1 MANNRRKKS
10 NSRKPEPAKAQKA
23 VVNEVKEMDEIDAV
37 EEEDIVEDEV
47 PAMSS
52 AERDKQRKENRQNA
66 LLLIGA
72 IAILAIVGLVIWI
85 TSGSGDEEQTAAVA
99 TTTAVAAADQEA
111 VTEEDKK
118 EADAAEDVEGAE
130 AVEGTEAVEGAEAAE
145 GTEAVEGTET
155 AEGTEAAPAGQDEIQ
170 STTVMNKGE
179 TYPITQDMKM
189 YAEPS
194 TASEVVMDISGS
206 AGWAVAIEEP
216 AEQGNGWHRV
226 SIWLQELPEYPTY
239 GYIQIP

>member
-85 TSGSGDEEQTAAVA
+85 TSGSGE
-99 TTTAVAAADQEA
+99 
-111 VTEEDKK
+111 
-118 EADAAEDVEGAE
+118 
-130 AVEGTEAVEGAEAAE
+130 
-145 GTEAVEGTET
+145 
-155 AEGTEAAPAGQDEIQ
+155 
-170 STTVMNKGE
+170 
-179 TYPITQDMKM
+179 
-189 YAEPS
+189 
-194 TASEVVMDISGS
+194 
-206 AGWAVAIEEP
+206 
-216 AEQGNGWHRV
+216 
-226 SIWLQELPEYPTY
+226 
-239 GYIQIP
+239 

>member
-118 EADAAEDVEGAE
+118 EA
-130 AVEGTEAVEGAEAAE
+130 E

-194 TASEVVMDISGS
+194 TASEVVLDISGS
-206 AGWAVAIEEP
+206 AGWSVGIEEP

-226 SIWLQELPEYPTY
+226 SIWLHELPEYPTY